1 MIVIISYDCIFLVPG
16 EPEPKELPVG
26 MSVSQL
32 RKVYGSNVA
41 VNSVSANFY
50 HGQVTTL
57 LGQNGAGKTTTM

>member
-1 MIVIISYDCIFLVPG
+1 MPG

-26 MSVSQL
+26 MSVSKL
-32 RKVYGSNVA
+32 RKVYGETVA
-41 VNSVSANFY
+41 VHNASANFY